1 MRGAVVSFPDYTF
14 YSTTQLLVA
23 YADGPSRMRSAIE
36 GLSEEELRARSRG
49 PDRWSIHE
57 IILHCADSEVQ
68 GTFRIR
74 KVWSEPGSLL
84 PFYDQDIWIREI
96 DYMSEG
102 SDARDRALKLLALL
116 REQTLPLLRRATA
129 EDWAK
134 TGTHYEY
141 GLITLR
147 NLLELYA
154 DHTERHTEQIL
165 EGRRLLGRALT
176 LGSLLPRR
184 LY

>member
-1 MRGAVVSFPDYTF
+1 MRGAAVSFPDYTF
-14 YSTTQLLVA
+14 YDIDRLLTA
-23 YADGPSRMRSAIE
+23 YAEGPTRVRSSIE
-36 GLSEEELRARSRG
+36 GLTEHELRARSRG
-49 PDRWSIHE
+49 ADRWSIHE

-68 GTFRIR
+68 GTLRIR

-84 PFYDQDIWIREI
+84 SYYDQDIWVREI
-96 DYMSEG
+96 DYMREG
-102 SDARDRALKLLALL
+102 SEARDRALQLLALL
-116 REQTLPLLRRATA
+116 REHTLPLLERATT

-134 TGTHYEY
+134 TGNHPEY

-154 DHTERHTEQIL
+154 DHTERHVEQIL
-165 EGRRLLGRALT
+165 EGRKLLGKT
-176 LGSLLPRR
+176 LVLRSLLPRR